1 MDVLAELLWVWKASI
16 PRIHVCS
23 NEEDFLPSQQWKSSS
38 VVNMLA
44 GGCWSPW
51 AMGPYQGSSA
61 GLCCWQIR
69 RSATA
74 LARLALLRRSPF
86 LPRPLY
92 SWAPWVST
100 HNPHCLGKEVICYHR
115 ACYFVYLI
123 MRSLLCR
130 ESPLV
135 SIHGDTY
142 IFAVCVLSNKTINI
156 HLLHTSLSPIFQ
168 FASSPNLPT
177 KLLAILFLKALR
189 KNYFSSQFLVVAGN
203 P

>member
-38 VVNMLA
+38 VVDMLA

-51 AMGPYQGSSA
+51 AMVPYQGSSA

-69 RSATA
+69 CSATA

-86 LPRPLY
+86 PPRPLY

-100 HNPHCLGKEVICYHR
+100 HDPHCLGKEVICYPQGMLFCLFDYEEPPLPWISFGEHSQR
-115 ACYFVYLI
+115 HIYLC
-123 MRSLLCR
+123 SLC
-130 ESPLV
+130 P
-135 SIHGDTY
+135 
-142 IFAVCVLSNKTINI
+142 
-156 HLLHTSLSPIFQ
+156 FQ
-168 FASSPNLPT
+168 QDHQHSSSPYFFVTNLS
-177 KLLAILFLKALR
+177 ICFL
-189 KNYFSSQFLVVAGN
+189 